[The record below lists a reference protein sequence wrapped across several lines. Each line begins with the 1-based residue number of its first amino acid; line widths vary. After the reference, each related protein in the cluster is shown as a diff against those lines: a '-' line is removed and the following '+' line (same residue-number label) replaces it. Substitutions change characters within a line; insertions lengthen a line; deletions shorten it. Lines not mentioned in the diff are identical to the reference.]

1 MPVIQQFDI
10 HGKSHVSPE
19 HIKKTVNKKAV
30 ELISELLNVEPI
42 KNDGTSGAI
51 GDLLASESTA
61 DDLHIVSEEQADMA
75 GEMLME
81 YVRENTAELGGMGDD
96 EKIEFL
102 KKQAKTNVI
111 QAKNL
116 SKISEA
122 VRSMKSKTLSKEDM
136 AFHEKSI
143 VEAIESIAGISS
155 END

>member
-1 MPVIQQFDI
+1 MEQLTMD
-10 HGKSHVSPE
+10 GTSNLTPE
-19 HIKKTVNKKAV
+19 KVVKTVNKKAV
-30 ELISELLNVEPI
+30 ELISELLNIEPI
-42 KNDGTSGAI
+42 KNDGTSAAI

-61 DDLHIVSEEQADMA
+61 DDLHIVSEEQADAA

-81 YVRENTAELGGMGDD
+81 YVREHTSELGGMNDD
-96 EKIEFL
+96 AKIEFL
-102 KKQAKTNVI
+102 KEQARANVI

-122 VRSMKSKTLSKEDM
+122 VKSMKSKTLSKEDI

-143 VEAIESIAGISS
+143 VDAIESIAGISS